1 MSRITITIDDE
12 RYRAL
17 KEAAAR
23 RGKSIRQLI
32 DESLEFYGI
41 KTREQAEEL
50 VERAR
55 SRSRMTADQA
65 QQIANEEVRRH
76 RET

>member
-1 MSRITITIDDE
+1 MPRVTITLSEE

-23 RGKSIRQLI
+23 RRTSIKSLI
-32 DESLEFYGI
+32 DESLDLAGI
-41 KTREQAEEL
+41 KTREDAVRL

-55 SRSRMTADQA
+55 LRSGLDDDTALTMA
-65 QQIANEEVRRH
+65 VEETRTVRG
-76 RET
+76 